1 MSAHRLLRFR
11 PLTFLSSTAAIAAVL
26 LVVVLVPQAISRQAR
41 LDVLRGHVGEAARLV
56 ASQVDGDLHRKLIEG
71 SSVDETMR
79 RRALAPLLRL
89 HASWPEAVYVYTM
102 GVRAGQ
108 TVFILD
114 TAQDPDF
121 ARERGLRASSY
132 LEPFVLR
139 EEYNGNWLN
148 ELAAGRTYVTE
159 NFQYDDYGYF
169 LSGHAPVRD
178 SSGKVAGFVGIDFDL
193 DYYLG
198 SERRFRQIE
207 IASALGALVL
217 ALLLGYLYARLRHA
231 QEAELQQHYE
241 SSMQDAL
248 TGLPNRRGALAAIAT
263 VWSRSAGSTHAALL
277 VDIDNFKSINDT
289 HGHAVGDEVIRA
301 LASTL
306 RDCVRPGDIAARLG
320 GDEFLL
326 FARNCDPRG
335 AELIAARLLAAVRAA
350 GNAPVGFRVSA
361 GISVVAAADGRFD
374 ELYRQADS
382 ALYRAKAG
390 GRDRY
395 AVFASD

>member
-26 LVVVLVPQAISRQAR
+26 LVVVLAPQAVSRQAR
-41 LDVLRGHVGEAARLV
+41 LDVLRGHVGEAARLA
-56 ASQVDGDLHRKLIEG
+56 ASQVDGDLHRTLIEG
-71 SSVDETMR
+71 AGVDEAVR
-79 RRALAPLLRL
+79 RPALAPLLRL
-89 HASWPEAVYVYTM
+89 HAAWPEAVYVYTM
-102 GVRAGQ
+102 AVREGQ

-121 ARERGLRASSY
+121 ARKRGLRASPY
-132 LEPFVLR
+132 LQPFVLR
-139 EEYNGNWLN
+139 AEYDSNWLT
-148 ELAAGRTYVTE
+148 EIAAGRTYVTGD
-159 NFQYDDYGYF
+159 FQYDDYGYF
-169 LSGHAPVRD
+169 LSGHAPIHD
-178 SSGKVAGFVGIDFDL
+178 SSGQIAGFVGVDFDL
-193 DYYLG
+193 DYYLSG
-198 SERRFRQIE
+198 ERRFRQIE
-207 IASALGALVL
+207 IASALGALAL

-231 QEAELQQHYE
+231 QETELQQHYE

-248 TGLPNRRGALAAIAT
+248 TGLPNRRGALAAIAA
-263 VWSRSAGSTHAALL
+263 VWSRAGGSTHAALL
-277 VDIDNFKSINDT
+277 IDIDNFKSINDT

-335 AELIAARLLAAVRAA
+335 AELIAVRLLTAVRAA
-350 GNAPVGFRVSA
+350 TSTPVGYRVSA
-361 GISVVAAADGRFD
+361 GISVVTAMSGRFD

-382 ALYRAKAG
+382 ALYRAKAD

-395 AVFASD
+395 AVFAPD